1 MNDTQNKI
9 LANDIGVRF
18 VSCVRIQRSHKKKTN
33 NKPKQ
38 TQIDQTK
45 QQRYISNLNNHTLI
59 NNKNMVAYNSKYIYP
74 FGGSAEVPEE
84 DPDKQIGEYIIC
96 SISMCIFIRSNTIQ

>member
-1 MNDTQNKI
+1 MPLCQKCLKVAGFANLYPTKIKTAAKVASGIKFNKKGI
-9 LANDIGVRF
+9 V
-18 VSCVRIQRSHKKKTN
+18 K
-33 NKPKQ
+33 
-38 TQIDQTK
+38 
-45 QQRYISNLNNHTLI
+45 TLI